1 MKPHLV
7 TTSRKITIGF
17 LVCILLVVMYPLSA
31 TLRVESVKLHKVIPG
46 LTGKTVVIDPG
57 HGGAD
62 PGAIF
67 GKVREAD
74 LNMQLAN
81 ALKAQ
86 MESVGVNVVMTRTG
100 DQGLVSKDMMTYA
113 DRSYILRQRKEYAAR
128 QSAQLFISIHINSN
142 KDPRVSGGIVYYA
155 DQYSRL
161 LAVPIQQR
169 INLYSGKNRQP
180 IKKGFNITSGNKM
193 PSVLV
198 EAAFI
203 TNRHDREILASKP
216 EILAQAIFEGMQVY
230 AQNFMTTGEQHD

>member
-1 MKPHLV
+1 MKSHLV
-7 TTSRKITIGF
+7 TTSKQITIGF
-17 LVCILLVVMYPLSA
+17 LICLLLVVIYPLSA
-31 TLRVESVKLHKVIPG
+31 TLRVESVKPQKFIPG

-67 GKVREAD
+67 GETREAD
-74 LNMQLAN
+74 LNMKLAN
-81 ALKAQ
+81 VLKAQ
-86 MESVGVNVVMTRTG
+86 LELAGVNVVMTRTG
-100 DQGLVSKDMMTYA
+100 DQGLVSKNPMTYS

-128 QSAQLFISIHINSN
+128 KSGQIFISIHINSN

-155 DQYSRL
+155 DQDSRS
-161 LAVPIQQR
+161 LAVPIQQC

-203 TNRHDREILASKP
+203 TNRHDREILVLKP
-216 EILAQAIFEGMQVY
+216 ELPAQAIFEGMQVY
-230 AQNFMTTGEQHD
+230 AENLITTGEQHD